1 MKVCVVFVILGLVSQ
16 HASGVEVSEGVE
28 SVLLPC
34 VVPWFPVTKVVW
46 SLAGSNPSTVH
57 QHQDKDEPYLQ
68 NQHYS
73 RRTSVS
79 ADALTTGDFSL
90 TLKEP
95 SLSDSGHYTCI
106 GYRNEVEIG
115 QITVRLQVIVSQHA
129 SGVEVSEGV
138 ESVLLPCQAPWFH
151 HVTKVVW
158 SRFGFNP
165 STVHQYK
172 DYVVP
177 RFQNQHYSSRT
188 SMSADALTTGDFNL
202 TLKEPRLS
210 DSGLYTC
217 ISYRNEFEIRRIAV
231 RLQVTEPPSLT
242 LLVVLQFLLRF
253 FLMVFLLV
261 VLLALGLLAYILYYT
276 IPVSRV
282 EVKEGVWFV
291 KLPFKSSNQL
301 PENTTVEWTRCAP
314 ELMKVH
320 EYRNGGNYLVRQ
332 DEFYCDRTKMEK
344 VPLKTRDL
352 SLSLR
357 NPCFRDS
364 GSYICTVHK
373 DREILVQK
381 VVRLRVNVV
390 QEVVEVWKLAES
402 VTLPFKTRGRLPG
415 DATVEWRKY
424 MMVHVFKNGRYRPEE
439 QDHSYRGRT
448 TMKENPLQTGDLSL
462 TLFNLT
468 NVDFGLYVCTV
479 RRDEDIIWKREVLLR
494 VKERGWF
501 GF

>member
-1 MKVCVVFVILGLVSQ
+1 MEMKVFVVLVILVSQ

-34 VVPWFPVTKVVW
+34 EVPWSDVTKVVW
-46 SLAGSNPSTVH
+46 RLAGSNPSTVH
-57 QHQDKDEPYLQ
+57 QHQDEDEPYLQ

-73 RRTSVS
+73 RRTSMS

-95 SLSDSGHYTCI
+95 SLSDSG
-106 GYRNEVEIG
+106 
-115 QITVRLQVIVSQHA
+115 
-129 SGVEVSEGV
+129 
-138 ESVLLPCQAPWFH
+138 
-151 HVTKVVW
+151 
-158 SRFGFNP
+158 
-165 STVHQYK
+165 
-172 DYVVP
+172 
-177 RFQNQHYSSRT
+177 
-188 SMSADALTTGDFNL
+188 
-202 TLKEPRLS
+202 
-210 DSGLYTC
+210 LYTC
-217 ISYRNEFEIRRIAV
+217 ISYRHEVERGRMTV
-231 RLQVTEPPSLT
+231 HLQVTEPPPLVVLLGF
-242 LLVVLQFLLRF
+242 LLVV
-253 FLMVFLLV
+253 LLV
-261 VLLALGLLAYILYYT
+261 VLLALGVYLLFYT

-291 KLPFKSSNQL
+291 KLPFKAKLQL
-301 PENTTVEWTRCAP
+301 PEDTTVEWTRCAP
-314 ELMKVH
+314 EPMKVH

-344 VPLKTRDL
+344 EPLKTGDF

-373 DREILVQK
+373 DRAILTQR

-390 QEVVEVWKLAES
+390 REVVEVWELAES
-402 VTLPFKTRGRLPG
+402 VTLPFETRAQLPG
-415 DATVEWRKY
+415 DATVEWRTY
-424 MMVHVFKNGRYRPEE
+424 MMVHVFKNGRDQPEE

-462 TLFNLT
+462 TLTNLT
-468 NVDFGLYVCTV
+468 NKDFGVYVCTV
-479 RRDEDIIWKREVLLR
+479 RGDEDIIWKREVLLR